1 MFSSKRKVGL
11 YGLYECKLYMI
22 IPVPLPVFGHDPVAY
37 AAVREVLHT
46 TVFGCDGGTRSELEV
61 YFQRLQLR
69 GVCEVFA
76 QIKTR
81 WTCRT
86 TPRPS
91 LRHSG

>member
-1 MFSSKRKVGL
+1 M
-11 YGLYECKLYMI
+11 
-22 IPVPLPVFGHDPVAY
+22 PVFGHDPVAY

-76 QIKTR
+76 QIKHDGR
-81 WTCRT
+81 VGR
-86 TPRPS
+86 RHVLHGIIRGEEQS
-91 LRHSG
+91 LFV